1 MKDLLILQRI
11 HKVLLR
17 KAKKTLKKDDGDWRE
32 MDAKFF
38 SAIHLNLWDKVI
50 RNVIHK
56 EKDKTI
62 LRKLESLYIAKNLT
76 NMRLGHL
83 GEHNMFE
90 IYKRNSLKD
99 LKSCKLGF
107 CKYCLYG

>member
-38 SAIHLNLWDKVI
+38 SAIHINL
-50 RNVIHK
+50 
-56 EKDKTI
+56 
-62 LRKLESLYIAKNLT
+62 
-76 NMRLGHL
+76 
-83 GEHNMFE
+83 
-90 IYKRNSLKD
+90 
-99 LKSCKLGF
+99 
-107 CKYCLYG
+107 